1 MNKNEMERPD
11 IIPNSWSEYGCWT
24 CYMT

>member
-24 CYMT
+24 CYM